1 VQAENGENIDKEK
14 QPAEQLDTIKKV
26 INWLREEGLEPQEI
40 THLRKDAR
48 YYGVV
53 ISNEAEIA
61 GQIAKHRR
69 KAFHI
74 LFPVER
80 PDSLTISEIIIFDLK
95 AQKAYSS
102 LGAKTNGFLEQNR
115 FYSELMLALLQ
126 LNVDFLIKK
135 NVRELRSLEI
145 FKVIFFDGLTKD
157 VFFNTINKVH
167 NSIEIAKIKTGLL
180 RDSVFSSDGSPENE
194 KDSWK

>member
-1 VQAENGENIDKEK
+1 MQAENGENVDKEK
-14 QPAEQLDTIKKV
+14 PAEQLDTIKKV

-80 PDSLTISEIIIFDLK
+80 PDSLTISEIIIFDLR

-102 LGAKTNGFLEQNR
+102 LGAKTNGFLEQSK
-115 FYSELMLALLQ
+115 FHSDLMVALLQ

-135 NVRELRSLEI
+135 NVRELQSLEI
-145 FKVIFFDGLTKD
+145 FKVLFFDGLTKD
-157 VFFNTINKVH
+157 VFFNTINRVH
-167 NSIEIAKIKTGLL
+167 NSIEIARVKTGLL
-180 RDSVFSSDGSPENE
+180 RDAVFSSSGSLENE
-194 KDSWK
+194 NDS